1 MNILL
6 GTRVGRLRVIFTLP
20 KQVETIMGPQPTPES
35 WPKGPLVYIEWY
47 TKFDS
52 SANVKNGM
60 MYRIRK
66 ASTTAPN
73 PPMIQGAILPL
84 CNIRQSCM
92 LFPIVPPG
100 EDVPTNWTPSNVLD
114 GASSFLVN
122 NWLSKYSYQ

>member
-6 GTRVGRLRVIFTLP
+6 GTRVGRLESFLLFP
-20 KQVETIMGPQPTPES
+20 NKWKTIMGPQPTPES

-73 PPMIQGAILPL
+73 HP
-84 CNIRQSCM
+84 
-92 LFPIVPPG
+92 
-100 EDVPTNWTPSNVLD
+100 
-114 GASSFLVN
+114 
-122 NWLSKYSYQ
+122 